1 MITIYAPEAQDF
13 STLGLGALAPYE
25 CTVEEQ
31 AGGMYELTMTHP
43 MDAEGKW
50 LNIGVGCIVR
60 APAPVRETPLVESE
74 IVGEGEATEPV
85 TVTRKIYKVQT
96 NTGANLHLRQ
106 GPSTSTAILSKYR
119 PGTEVVVL
127 SQANGWGQ
135 VIVCSSGATGY
146 MSMQYLVYV
155 RDETE
160 TIEGDAPGPERVVY
174 PVQSRMQLFRVFKV
188 ERDAAEREVRL
199 EARHI
204 FYDLL
209 GNVVKNEYAPEG
221 EAADAVVEE
230 LFERALNAHDFSVHC
245 QTARNVTGEYTRRGL
260 VECLLDPDD
269 GVLPQTGARLVR
281 DNFDVWLLPDATRE
295 TGVTIR
301 HGKNL
306 LGATLTT
313 DWDSLVTRIIPVGQ
327 DAEGKALLLEGT
339 TYMDSPHIGD
349 YPVICAQAV
358 EYDVKIGQEGVDNAA
373 QARAKLQELAE
384 ADFSDNGVDLPT
396 VGLDVDF
403 VALGETEEYRA
414 YADLEAVHLYDTVRV
429 IAKSAGIDAAVRVTG
444 YKWDAL
450 GRKYEAVT
458 LGEIADLKT
467 TVYGYELQRGSV
479 KTIKI
484 APGAVGSAQLR
495 ELAVQYAHINTAAV
509 EQLSANSITALKAYI
524 HELVA
529 GSITTDQLYADL
541 AAIALA
547 QITTANIENAN
558 IDWAQIGTLSAD
570 IATIAK
576 AHLTDADIDWAQ
588 IANLTAAVAEIAQV
602 EIGEAVIDGAQIT
615 DGTIT
620 NAKIENGAI
629 DTAKIALGAIT
640 TALIAT
646 GAVGTAQIA
655 DGSITDAKI
664 VSLNADVINA
674 GTLSVDRL
682 LLKGPDGLFVAI
694 NATDEGLT
702 SEQLSQE
709 EYQNAISGS
718 VLVARSVTADKIAA
732 KSITANEIAAG
743 AITTAELAAESVDAS
758 KIKAGSIT
766 TSHVAANFGETLD
779 ISSNKQVE
787 IIAGNVQQ
795 AQETADS
802 AQEAAE
808 QAAPYISAT
817 PPETAPEAGKL
828 WLDEGVEPSVLR
840 KWRGADVT
848 TEREY
853 TETQVGCGKNLLP
866 PQTPQTRYG
875 VTIAV
880 QADGGVHISGTCT
893 AEADSPVMFTALMG
907 VTLNGQYTFSMG
919 NAQAVGSHLQ
929 MRLLESAGVQIDG
942 TLTNIGAALA
952 NAHKSFAL
960 DNQYVYGWAIRVG
973 GGETY
978 DVTLYPQLEAG
989 STATAFE
996 AYEDVPSLALD
1007 NAQGQVQSVAVEA
1020 GCRARQA
1027 VNGQR
1032 RNLLKNTQAFTGV
1045 NGISE
1050 LTGETYNGFAVRS
1063 GSSANISSDFI
1074 EFAQWNDAVDAE
1086 LGKTYTF
1093 SFWAKGS
1100 GKLYAYFYR
1109 GSDNQPIVV
1118 TSISSQGESA
1128 ARADGQIIFTLSED
1142 WERYWVK
1149 WTISD
1154 TGEMTNPKKTV
1165 LLRLY
1170 KTDSATAS
1178 VCGAQLEEGST
1189 ATDWTPAPGDYAPIT
1204 GRESVEIAACGKNLL
1219 PPQTP
1224 QTKSGVTLTVQE
1236 DGGVHLSGTCT
1247 AAEGNPI
1254 TFSVL
1259 MGVTLNG
1266 QYTFSMGNAQAV
1278 GGHLQMRLLESEAA
1292 QVSSAATNFS
1302 ATVANATNTFEL
1314 DDQYV
1319 YGWLIRV
1326 GGGETYDVTLY
1337 PQLEA
1342 GDTATAFESYRSM
1355 DGGTVTPTEPIYG
1368 LPDAEDTVE
1377 VSVDGDVTVTRR
1389 TAVLELDGTENWY
1402 AGTAA
1407 NGKNRWELNFTFDA
1421 KLPTSAQN
1429 AANMICTHYES
1440 IPANATY
1447 SGQAGISFGT
1457 GTKYI
1462 GIFDDQFSDVAS
1474 FKSYLAA
1481 QYAAGTPVTIVYE
1494 LAAPETEALTAIS
1507 PIVPVPGQL
1516 NLATD
1521 ADALT
1526 ATIHGSGWETVNDT
1540 NDIRAALAD
1549 VDSDVAGLIAGMGLL
1564 EGTVAQLGEQMITPE
1579 GVVSIVAASDG
1590 YQALVNMANQSADGL
1605 ELVRVTVSNLNGRVE
1620 TLEEGVHVEGSNVG
1634 LYSSGSPFRMDIDH
1648 TGIGITENGQPTIT
1662 VRESRA
1668 DIPRITTQTL
1678 IMGGFA
1684 YRAGEND
1691 LYQMIV

>member
-25 CTVEEQ
+25 CVIEEQ

-50 LNIGVGCIVR
+50 LNIGVGCIVK

-174 PVQSRMQLFRVFKV
+174 PVQSRMQLFRIFKV
-188 ERDAAEREVRL
+188 ERDAAEREVRV

-221 EAADAVVEE
+221 EAAGAVVEE
-230 LFERALNAHDFSVHC
+230 LFARALNPHDFSVHC
-245 QTARNVTGEYTRRGL
+245 QTARSVTGEYTRRGL

-327 DAEGKALLLEGT
+327 DKEGKALLLEGT

-358 EYDVKIGQEGVDNAA
+358 EYDVKIGQEGIDNAA

-403 VALGETEEYRA
+403 VALGETEEYRQ

-450 GRKYEAVT
+450 GKKYESVT
-458 LGEIADLKT
+458 LGEITDLKT

-484 APGAVGSAQLR
+484 APGAVDSAQLR

-524 HELVA
+524 TEIVA
-529 GSITTDQLYADL
+529 GSVTTDELYAGI
-541 AAIALA
+541 ASIALA

-588 IANLTAAVAEIAQV
+588 IANLTAAVAEIA
-602 EIGEAVIDGAQIT
+602 E
-615 DGTIT
+615 
-620 NAKIENGAI
+620 
-629 DTAKIALGAIT
+629 AKIAGATIGS
-640 TALIAT
+640 AQIDDLEAVVAEIIHAQVAT
-646 GAVGTAQIA
+646 GEFDFAEVENFLGSVFILGQGIAGTVSIENLMVTRANMLNATVQTLILPGTDGKYYQITVGT
-655 DGSITDAKI
+655 DG
-664 VSLNADVINA
+664 
-674 GTLSVDRL
+674 
-682 LLKGPDGLFVAI
+682 
-694 NATDEGLT
+694 
-702 SEQLSQE
+702 QLSTE
-709 EYQNAISGS
+709 E
-718 VLVARSVTADKIAA
+718 VTVTD
-732 KSITANEIAAG
+732 SEIAAG
-743 AITTAELAAESVDAS
+743 ETEDGRQIVATTINAEVINGSTVTAQQAVLNTVLTQALTAGKITAGEALIASASIPTLYVTSVEALGNS
-758 KIKAGSIT
+758 MTFS
-766 TSHVAANFGETLD
+766 ANEQ
-779 ISSNKQVE
+779 IQMIV
-787 IIAGNVQQ
+787 GNVQQ

-817 PPETAPEAGKL
+817 PPEEAPEAGKL

-840 KWRGADVT
+840 KWRGADVP

-853 TETQVGCGKNLLP
+853 TYDVQGCAKNLIPRLASA
-866 PQTPQTRYG
+866 QTVDG
-875 VTIAV
+875 VTYTP
-880 QADGGVHISGTCT
+880 QADGTIIASGTCSGT
-893 AEADSPVMFTALMG
+893 RSLTLYECILPPGEYTISGSVGGIQVILAVMDAADKWLRTIVYS
-907 VTLNGQYTFSMG
+907 LNGVARTAMVDALS
-919 NAQAVGSHLQ
+919 GS
-929 MRLLESAGVQIDG
+929 
-942 TLTNIGAALA
+942 
-952 NAHKSFAL
+952 
-960 DNQYVYGWAIRVG
+960 
-973 GGETY
+973 
-978 DVTLYPQLEAG
+978 
-989 STATAFE
+989 E
-996 AYEDVPSLALD
+996 AYHRVYLQPVS
-1007 NAQGQVQSVAVEA
+1007 AVV
-1020 GCRARQA
+1020 G
-1027 VNGQR
+1027 
-1032 RNLLKNTQAFTGV
+1032 TQL
-1045 NGISE
+1045 N
-1050 LTGETYNGFAVRS
+1050 N
-1063 GSSANISSDFI
+1063 
-1074 EFAQWNDAVDAE
+1074 
-1086 LGKTYTF
+1086 
-1093 SFWAKGS
+1093 
-1100 GKLYAYFYR
+1100 
-1109 GSDNQPIVV
+1109 IVV
-1118 TSISSQGESA
+1118 S
-1128 ARADGQIIFTLSED
+1128 
-1142 WERYWVK
+1142 
-1149 WTISD
+1149 
-1154 TGEMTNPKKTV
+1154 
-1165 LLRLY
+1165 
-1170 KTDSATAS
+1170 
-1178 VCGAQLEEGST
+1178 
-1189 ATDWTPAPGDYAPIT
+1189 
-1204 GRESVEIAACGKNLL
+1204 
-1219 PPQTP
+1219 
-1224 QTKSGVTLTVQE
+1224 
-1236 DGGVHLSGTCT
+1236 
-1247 AAEGNPI
+1247 
-1254 TFSVL
+1254 
-1259 MGVTLNG
+1259 
-1266 QYTFSMGNAQAV
+1266 
-1278 GGHLQMRLLESEAA
+1278 
-1292 QVSSAATNFS
+1292 
-1302 ATVANATNTFEL
+1302 
-1314 DDQYV
+1314 
-1319 YGWLIRV
+1319 
-1326 GGGETYDVTLY
+1326 

-1342 GDTATAFESYRSM
+1342 GDTATAFEPYQDIPFLALDNAQGQIESVAVEAGCRAKQLKRRNLLQPVYITQTINGVTFTVNDDGSVTINGTATSRAQYSITRTTASRPQAFAGQTFTLFNVEGADQSFYSYAMSVEQDIRLDSSSKTFTMTQDDTLYIAIAVLAGKTVNNVTVYPQLELGSVATAYEPYKSVLPITGRESVAVEACGKNLLDFREWKNEMQNGVTITNNGDGTVTVSGSPSASSGSDHVFTYSLGDLLCPADGKTYTTNTLMRVDKRDGSKEYYGVNTSYTFSADVDSGIIYYLQKPAQDYVDGETFTPMVNLGDVMAEYEPYRSM
-1355 DGGTVTPTEPIYG
+1355 GGGTVTPTEPLYG
-1368 LPDAEDTVE
+1368 LPGAEDTVE
-1377 VSVDGDVTVTRR
+1377 VSTDGDVTVTRR
-1389 TAVLELDGTENWY
+1389 TAVLELDGTETNMSVAHSSTGY
-1402 AGTAA
+1402 DRLYITPAKPAKVVATADTLG
-1407 NGKNRWELNFTFDA
+1407 NVRC
-1421 KLPTSAQN
+1421 S
-1429 AANMICTHYES
+1429 HYETVTTGAQWS
-1440 IPANATY
+1440 KGAEGIGVETTGQIIILDAGLATLD
-1447 SGQAGISFGT
+1447 AWKT
-1457 GTKYI
+1457 
-1462 GIFDDQFSDVAS
+1462 
-1474 FKSYLAA
+1474 YLAA
-1481 QYAAGTPVTIVYE
+1481 QKTAGTPVTIVYE

-1507 PIVPVPGQL
+1507 PIAPQAGQL
-1516 NLATD
+1516 NLVTD

-1526 ATIHGSGWETVNDT
+1526 ATIRGSGWETVNDT
-1540 NDIRAALAD
+1540 NDIRAALAE
-1549 VDSDVAGLIAGMGLL
+1549 VDSDVAGLIAGMGML
-1564 EGTVAQLGEQMITPE
+1564 EGTVAQLGEQIITPE

-1620 TLEEGVHVEGSNVG
+1620 TLEEGVHIEGSNVG

-1648 TGIGITENGQPTIT
+1648 TGIGISENGQPTIT

-1678 IMGGFA
+1678 ILGGFA

>member
-1 MITIYAPEAQDF
+1 MITIYAPDAVDF
-13 STLGLGALAPYE
+13 STLGEGALAPSE
-25 CTVEEQ
+25 CVIEEQ
-31 AGGMYELTMTHP
+31 ALGQYALTMTHP
-43 MDAEGKW
+43 MDAGGKW
-50 LNIGVGCIVR
+50 RMIAPGCILK
-60 APAPVRETPLVESE
+60 APAPVRETPLAVEVDAGE
-74 IVGEGEATEPV
+74 IPSGPE
-85 TVTRKIYKVQT
+85 TVTRHIYRVQT

-106 GPSTSTAILSKYR
+106 GPSTSTEILSKYR

-127 SQANGWGQ
+127 SQASGWGQ
-135 VIVCSSGATGY
+135 VIVCSSGASGY
-146 MSMQYLVYV
+146 MSMEYLVWV

-160 TIEGDAPGPERVVY
+160 TIAGDAPSPERVVY
-174 PVQSRMQLFRVFKV
+174 PVQSRMQLFRIASV
-188 ERDAAEREVRL
+188 ERDAAAREVRVTAL
-199 EARHI
+199 HI

-209 GNVVKNEYAPEG
+209 GNIVGSEYAPEN
-221 EAADAVVEE
+221 AVASAVVTQ
-230 LFERALNAHDFSVHC
+230 LFARALNAHSFDVHC
-245 QTARNVTGEYTRRGL
+245 SAQKGVSGDYTRRGL
-260 VECLLDPDD
+260 AECLLDPDD
-269 GVLPQTGARLVR
+269 GVLPQAGARLIR
-281 DNFDVWLLPDATRE
+281 DNFDIWILPDVERE

-313 DWDSLVTRIIPVGQ
+313 DAGSLVTRIIPVGQ
-327 DAEGKALLLEGT
+327 DAEGKPLLLTGT
-339 TYMDSPHIGD
+339 VYVDSPRMED
-349 YPVICAQAV
+349 YPLIYARAID
-358 EYDVKIGQEGVDNAA
+358 YDVRVGQEGIANAA
-373 QARAKLQELAE
+373 QARAKLTELAE
-384 ADFSDNGVDLPT
+384 AEFADNGADLPT
-396 VGLDVDF
+396 VSLDVDF
-403 VALGETEEYRA
+403 TVLGETEEYRR
-414 YADLEAVHLYDTVRV
+414 YADLQAVHLYDTVRV
-429 IAKSAGIDAAVRVTG
+429 VAKEAGIDAAVRVTG

-450 GRKYEAVT
+450 GRRYARVT
-458 LGEIADLKT
+458 LGELTEIKT
-467 TVYGYELQRGSV
+467 SVYGYQLADKSVGTVKLQ
-479 KTIKI
+479 
-484 APGAVGSAQLR
+484 PGAVGSAQLR

-524 HELVA
+524 AEIVA
-529 GSITTDQLYADL
+529 GSVTTDELYAGI
-541 AAIALA
+541 ASIALA
-547 QITTANIENAN
+547 QITTANIEKAN

-570 IATIAK
+570 IAAIAK

-588 IANLTAAVAEIAQV
+588 IANLTATVAEIAKV

-620 NAKIENGAI
+620 NAKIENAAI

-709 EYQNAISGS
+709 EYQSAISGS

-743 AITTAELAAESVDAS
+743 TITTAELAAESVDAS

-817 PPETAPEAGKL
+817 PPEAAPEAGKL

-853 TETQVGCGKNLLP
+853 TETHVGCGKNLLP

-893 AEADSPVMFTALMG
+893 AASGSVTFEYPVNMTLDGEFTL
-907 VTLNGQYTFSMG
+907 SMG
-919 NAQAVGSHLQ
+919 NSQAVADHLQ
-929 MRLLESAGVQIDG
+929 MRLTDGPGATLYDANGTSSNITAQNANSAVTLELI
-942 TLTNIGAALA
+942 
-952 NAHKSFAL
+952 H
-960 DNQYVYGWAIRVG
+960 QYVDGWIIRVG

-978 DVTLYPQLEAG
+978 DVTLYPRLERG
-989 STATAFE
+989 NTATAFE
-996 AYEDVPSLALD
+996 PYEDVPFISID

-1027 VNGQR
+1027 G
-1032 RNLLKNTQAFTGV
+1032 TGDP
-1045 NGISE
+1045 SPE
-1050 LTGETYNGFAVRS
+1050 
-1063 GSSANISSDFI
+1063 NI
-1074 EFAQWNDAVDAE
+1074 
-1086 LGKTYTF
+1086 
-1093 SFWAKGS
+1093 
-1100 GKLYAYFYR
+1100 
-1109 GSDNQPIVV
+1109 
-1118 TSISSQGESA
+1118 
-1128 ARADGQIIFTLSED
+1128 RA
-1142 WERYWVK
+1142 
-1149 WTISD
+1149 
-1154 TGEMTNPKKTV
+1154 
-1165 LLRLY
+1165 
-1170 KTDSATAS
+1170 
-1178 VCGAQLEEGST
+1178 
-1189 ATDWTPAPGDYAPIT
+1189 IT

-1219 PPQTP
+1219 PRQTP
-1224 QTKSGVTLTVQE
+1224 QTKSGVTLTVQD

-1247 AAEGNPI
+1247 AASGPV
-1254 TFSVL
+1254 TFEYPVN
-1259 MGVTLNG
+1259 MTLDG
-1266 QYTFSMGNAQAV
+1266 EFTLSMGNSQAV
-1278 GGHLQMRLLESEAA
+1278 ADHLQMRLTDGPGNTLYDANGTSSNIGAQNANSAVTLE
-1292 QVSSAATNFS
+1292 
-1302 ATVANATNTFEL
+1302 L
-1314 DDQYV
+1314 GDQYV

-1337 PQLEA
+1337 PRLER
-1342 GDTATAFESYRSM
+1342 GDTATAFEPYRSM
-1355 DGGTVTPTEPIYG
+1355 GGGTVTPTEPLWG
-1368 LPDAEDTVE
+1368 LPGAEDTVE
-1377 VSVDGDVTVTRR
+1377 ASVDGDVTVTRR
-1389 TAVLELDGTENWY
+1389 TAVLELDGTEDWVGY
-1402 AGTAA
+1402 VVA
-1407 NGKNRWELNFTFDA
+1407 NGYIMHVSVPAIKQISSTY
-1421 KLPTSAQN
+1421 TI
-1429 AANMICTHYES
+1429 ANMVCSHYPTIAFYKLYTGS
-1440 IPANATY
+1440 FNAI
-1447 SGQAGISFGT
+1447 GQSSNSVNVSCVDSRFQSVSAW
-1457 GTKYI
+1457 
-1462 GIFDDQFSDVAS
+1462 
-1474 FKSYLAA
+1474 KSYLAA
-1481 QYAAGTPVTIVYE
+1481 QAAAGTPVTIVYE

-1507 PIVPVPGQL
+1507 PIAPQAGQL

-1540 NDIRAALAD
+1540 NDIRAALAE
-1549 VDSDVAGLIAGMGLL
+1549 VDSDVAGLIAGMGML
-1564 EGTVAQLGEQMITPE
+1564 EGTVAQLGEQIITPE

-1620 TLEEGVHVEGSNVG
+1620 TLEEGVHIEGSNVG

-1648 TGIGITENGQPTIT
+1648 TGIGISENGQPTIT

-1678 IMGGFA
+1678 ILGGFA

>member
-1 MITIYAPEAQDF
+1 MITIYAPDAVDF

-43 MDAEGKW
+43 MDEAGKW
-50 LNIGVGCIVR
+50 LNIGVGCIVK
-60 APAPVRETPLVESE
+60 APAPVRETPLADEDADGE
-74 IVGEGEATEPV
+74 IPEEPV

-106 GPSTSTAILSKYR
+106 GPSTSTRILSKYR

-127 SQANGWGQ
+127 SQASGWGQ
-135 VIVCSSGATGY
+135 VIVRASGAAGY
-146 MSMQYLVYV
+146 MSMEYLVWV

-160 TIEGDAPGPERVVY
+160 TIAGDAPSPERVVY
-174 PVQSRMQLFRVFKV
+174 PVQSRMQLFRIYKV
-188 ERDAAEREVRL
+188 ERDAAEREVRV

-209 GNVVKNEYAPEG
+209 GDPTKNEYAPEG
-221 EAADAVVEE
+221 AAANTVVEE
-230 LFERALNAHDFSVHC
+230 LFARALNPHGFAVHS
-245 QTARNVTGEYTRRGL
+245 QLGGTVTGEYTRRGL

-269 GVLPQTGARLVR
+269 GVVPQAGARLIR
-281 DNFDVWLLPDATRE
+281 DNFDVWLLPDMERE

-327 DAEGKALLLEGT
+327 DKEGKALLLEGT
-339 TYMDSPHIGD
+339 TYIDSPRIGD
-349 YPVICAQAV
+349 YPVIRAQAV
-358 EYDVKIGQEGVDNAA
+358 EYDVKIGQEGINNAA
-373 QARAKLQELAE
+373 QARAKLTELAE

-403 VALGETEEYRA
+403 VALGETEEYKK

-450 GRKYEAVT
+450 GRKYESVT
-458 LGEIADLKT
+458 LGEITDLKT

-529 GSITTDQLYADL
+529 ESITTDQLYADL
-541 AAIALA
+541 ATIALA

-558 IDWAQIGTLSAD
+558 IDWAQIGTLVAD
-570 IATIAK
+570 VAEIAK
-576 AHLTDADIDWAQ
+576 AHLGDADIDWAQ
-588 IANLTAAVAEIAQV
+588 IDNLTAAVAEIAKV

-620 NAKIENGAI
+620 NAKIENAAI

-655 DGSITDAKI
+655 DGSITSAKI
-664 VSLNADVINA
+664 VSLDADVINA

-709 EYQNAISGS
+709 EYQNAISGT

-853 TETQVGCGKNLLP
+853 TETRVGCGKNLYDVNDRE
-866 PQTPQTRYG
+866 TFSDG
-875 VTIAV
+875 VTV
-880 QADGGVHISGTCT
+880 DADGWITVTADNSAGSGNIFKNCFTYPSLAIRPSTQYTVICEIAQINVTGQLTFSIVDLYNDPQALSQFAQAFSLTVNENTQTGTRIQVLTSRADLSGSGSMLRTYVAFTPGASGTIKFRLSVLEDTSIT
-893 AEADSPVMFTALMG
+893 AE
-907 VTLNGQYTFSMG
+907 TF
-919 NAQAVGSHLQ
+919 
-929 MRLLESAGVQIDG
+929 E
-942 TLTNIGAALA
+942 
-952 NAHKSFAL
+952 
-960 DNQYVYGWAIRVG
+960 Y
-973 GGETY
+973 E
-978 DVTLYPQLEAG
+978 P
-989 STATAFE
+989 
-996 AYEDVPSLALD
+996 YEDIPSLALD
-1007 NAQGQVQSVAVEA
+1007 NAQGQIESMAVEA
-1020 GCRARQA
+1020 GCRAKQA
-1027 VNGQR
+1027 G
-1032 RNLLKNTQAFTGV
+1032 
-1045 NGISE
+1045 
-1050 LTGETYNGFAVRS
+1050 TGEPS
-1063 GSSANISSDFI
+1063 PENI
-1074 EFAQWNDAVDAE
+1074 
-1086 LGKTYTF
+1086 
-1093 SFWAKGS
+1093 
-1100 GKLYAYFYR
+1100 
-1109 GSDNQPIVV
+1109 
-1118 TSISSQGESA
+1118 
-1128 ARADGQIIFTLSED
+1128 RA
-1142 WERYWVK
+1142 
-1149 WTISD
+1149 
-1154 TGEMTNPKKTV
+1154 
-1165 LLRLY
+1165 
-1170 KTDSATAS
+1170 
-1178 VCGAQLEEGST
+1178 
-1189 ATDWTPAPGDYAPIT
+1189 IT
-1204 GRESVEIAACGKNLL
+1204 GRESVEIAVCGKNLYDVNDRK
-1219 PPQTP
+1219 TF
-1224 QTKSGVTLTVQE
+1224 SDGVTVDADGWITVTADNSAGSGTIFKNCYTYPSLALRPSTQYAVVCEIAQINVTGQLTFSIVDLYNDPQALSQFAQAFSLTVNESTQTGTRIQILTSRA
-1236 DGGVHLSGTCT
+1236 DLSGSGSMLRTYVAFT
-1247 AAEGNPI
+1247 PGASGTI
-1254 TFSVL
+1254 KFRLSVL
-1259 MGVTLNG
+1259 EDTSITAE
-1266 QYTFSMGNAQAV
+1266 TFV
-1278 GGHLQMRLLESEAA
+1278 HE
-1292 QVSSAATNFS
+1292 
-1302 ATVANATNTFEL
+1302 
-1314 DDQYV
+1314 
-1319 YGWLIRV
+1319 
-1326 GGGETYDVTLY
+1326 
-1337 PQLEA
+1337 P
-1342 GDTATAFESYRSM
+1342 YRSM
-1355 DGGTVTPTEPIYG
+1355 GGGTATPTEPLYG
-1368 LPDAEDTVE
+1368 LPGAEDTVE
-1377 VSVDGDVTVTRR
+1377 VSTDGDVTVTRR
-1389 TAVLELDGTENWY
+1389 TGVKILTGTENWSTMSEWNPGSIVVSDILPDCKPVNDTSEVTTARCSHFPAY
-1402 AGTAA
+1402 TANSVVHEISGDGFAIQYGTSLYI
-1407 NGKNRWELNFTFDA
+1407 R
-1421 KLPTSAQN
+1421 
-1429 AANMICTHYES
+1429 I
-1440 IPANATY
+1440 
-1447 SGQAGISFGT
+1447 SGCET
-1457 GTKYI
+1457 V
-1462 GIFDDQFSDVAS
+1462 DDCKA
-1474 FKSYLAA
+1474 YLAA

-1494 LAAPETEALTAIS
+1494 LAASETEALTAIS
-1507 PIVPVPGQL
+1507 PIAPQPGQL

-1540 NDIRAALAD
+1540 SSIQDALANLD
-1549 VDSDVAGLIAGMGLL
+1549 GDLASLINEVGLL
-1564 EGTVAQLGEQMITPE
+1564 NGEVGSIAQQIISPDGIKN
-1579 GVVSIVAASDG
+1579 IVFESSE
-1590 YQALVNMANQSADGL
+1590 YQAMVNTVEVNAN
-1605 ELVRVTVSNLNGRVE
+1605 ELSVTQATVTDINGRVE
-1620 TLEEGVHVEGSNVG
+1620 TIEGTVRISGSNIDIGRSDSNVQLHLDNTG
-1634 LYSSGSPFRMDIDH
+1634 WSISEGGQETIYARQNRVVAPRFQTTSLIFGALAFNSSGGHFRLMKY
-1648 TGIGITENGQPTIT
+1648 
-1662 VRESRA
+1662 
-1668 DIPRITTQTL
+1668 
-1678 IMGGFA
+1678 GG
-1684 YRAGEND
+1684 
-1691 LYQMIV
+1691 

>member
-1 MITIYAPEAQDF
+1 MITIYAPNAQDF

-50 LNIGVGCIVR
+50 LNIGVGCIVK

-174 PVQSRMQLFRVFKV
+174 PVQSRMQLFRIFKV
-188 ERDAAEREVRL
+188 ERDAAEREVRA

-245 QTARNVTGEYTRRGL
+245 QTARSVTGEYTRRGL

-358 EYDVKIGQEGVDNAA
+358 EYDVKIGQEGIDNAA
-373 QARAKLQELAE
+373 QARAKLQELAA
-384 ADFSDNGVDLPT
+384 ADFADNGVDLPT

-458 LGEIADLKT
+458 LGEIADLKM

-524 HELVA
+524 AEIVA
-529 GSITTDQLYADL
+529 GSVTTDELYAGI
-541 AAIALA
+541 ASIALA

-576 AHLTDADIDWAQ
+576 AHLTDADIDWAN

-640 TALIAT
+640 TALIVT

-743 AITTAELAAESVDAS
+743 VITTAELAAESVDAS

-840 KWRGADVT
+840 SWRGADVT

-853 TETQVGCGKNLLP
+853 TEM
-866 PQTPQTRYG
+866 
-875 VTIAV
+875 A
-880 QADGGVHISGTCT
+880 S
-893 AEADSPVMFTALMG
+893 
-907 VTLNGQYTFSMG
+907 
-919 NAQAVGSHLQ
+919 
-929 MRLLESAGVQIDG
+929 
-942 TLTNIGAALA
+942 GAALLT
-952 NAHKSFAL
+952 L
-960 DNQYVYGWAIRVG
+960 DNG
-973 GGETY
+973 
-978 DVTLYPQLEAG
+978 AG
-989 STATAFE
+989 
-996 AYEDVPSLALD
+996 
-1007 NAQGQVQSVAVEA
+1007 QIKSVAVEA
-1020 GCRARQA
+1020 GCRAKQA
-1027 VNGQR
+1027 G
-1032 RNLLKNTQAFTGV
+1032 
-1045 NGISE
+1045 
-1050 LTGETYNGFAVRS
+1050 TGEPS
-1063 GSSANISSDFI
+1063 PENI
-1074 EFAQWNDAVDAE
+1074 
-1086 LGKTYTF
+1086 
-1093 SFWAKGS
+1093 
-1100 GKLYAYFYR
+1100 
-1109 GSDNQPIVV
+1109 
-1118 TSISSQGESA
+1118 
-1128 ARADGQIIFTLSED
+1128 RA
-1142 WERYWVK
+1142 
-1149 WTISD
+1149 
-1154 TGEMTNPKKTV
+1154 
-1165 LLRLY
+1165 
-1170 KTDSATAS
+1170 
-1178 VCGAQLEEGST
+1178 
-1189 ATDWTPAPGDYAPIT
+1189 IT
-1204 GRESVEIAACGKNLL
+1204 GRESVDVRACGKNLL
-1219 PPQTP
+1219 TNTNQGTVGWTYGNGNNAEYTVSAESM
-1224 QTKSGVTLTVQE
+1224 QGVRGMKFTLNEAATGWSVLYYGAENSGSEMQLDALKPGTQYTVSFDAYSTVSNPIGSVAIRNPNGAGLITNVASISTLPINTWTHVTATLTTVEALTDVSQQALYISAS
-1236 DGGVHLSGTCT
+1236 LSPFTISICNLQLE
-1247 AAEGNPI
+1247 EG
-1254 TFSVL
+1254 
-1259 MGVTLNG
+1259 
-1266 QYTFSMGNAQAV
+1266 
-1278 GGHLQMRLLESEAA
+1278 
-1292 QVSSAATNFS
+1292 SAATDW
-1302 ATVANATNTFEL
+1302 TEHGPT
-1314 DDQYV
+1314 
-1319 YGWLIRV
+1319 G
-1326 GGGETYDVTLY
+1326 
-1337 PQLEA
+1337 
-1342 GDTATAFESYRSM
+1342 
-1355 DGGTVTPTEPIYG
+1355 GGTVTPTEPLYG
-1368 LPDAEDTVE
+1368 LSGAEDTVD
-1377 VSVDGDVTVTRR
+1377 VSVDGDVLVTRR
-1389 TAVLELDGTENWY
+1389 TGVLELDGTENWY
-1402 AGTAA
+1402 MESTTGTNVRFRLGNITPAPKGAA
-1407 NGKNRWELNFTFDA
+1407 SGV
-1421 KLPTSAQN
+1421 
-1429 AANMICTHYES
+1429 AAIASCTHYSVVSADFAWLGNNGLS
-1440 IPANATY
+1440 ISSSN
-1447 SGQAGISFGT
+1447 
-1457 GTKYI
+1457 YI
-1462 GIFDDQFSDVAS
+1462 AIVDSAITSAAD

-1507 PIVPVPGQL
+1507 PIVPQPGQL
-1516 NLATD
+1516 NLLTD

-1564 EGTVAQLGEQMITPE
+1564 EGTVAQLGEQIITPE

-1684 YRAGEND
+1684 YRAVEND

>member
-1 MITIYAPEAQDF
+1 MITIYSPNETDF

-50 LNIGVGCIVR
+50 LNIGVGCIVK
-60 APAPVRETPLVESE
+60 APAPVRETPLAVEDD
-74 IVGEGEATEPV
+74 EGVIPTEPE
-85 TVTRKIYKVQT
+85 TVTRRIYRVQT

-106 GPSTSTAILSKYR
+106 GPSTSTRILSKYR

-127 SQANGWGQ
+127 SQSGGWGQ
-135 VIVCSSGATGY
+135 VIVRSSGASGY

-155 RDETE
+155 RDEVE
-160 TIEGDAPGPERVVY
+160 TIEGDAPSPQRVVY
-174 PVQSRMQLFRVFKV
+174 PVQSRMQLFRIFKV
-188 ERDAAEREVRL
+188 ERDAAEREVRV

-209 GNVVKNEYAPEG
+209 GDPTDSEYAPEG
-221 EAADAVVEE
+221 VAAGTVVGE
-230 LFERALNAHDFSVHC
+230 LFDRALDPHGFDVHC
-245 QTARNVTGEYTRRGL
+245 QLTGSVTGDYTRRGL

-269 GVLPQTGARLVR
+269 GVVPQTGGRLIR
-281 DNFDVWLLPDATRE
+281 DNFDIWLLPDMERE

-313 DWDSLVTRIIPVGQ
+313 DWEDLTTRIIPVGQ
-327 DAEGKALLLEGT
+327 NSDGKPLLLAGT
-339 TYMDSPHIGD
+339 IYVDSPRIDD
-349 YPVICAQAV
+349 YPVIRAQAV
-358 EYDVKIGQEGVDNAA
+358 EYDVKVGQDGVNNAA
-373 QARAKLQELAE
+373 QARAKLTELAE
-384 ADFSDNGVDLPT
+384 ADFADNGVDLPT

-403 VALGETEEYRA
+403 VALGETEEYKK

-429 IAKSAGIDAAVRVTG
+429 IAKEAGIDAAVRVTG
-444 YKWDAL
+444 YKWDAI
-450 GRKYEAVT
+450 GRRYESVT
-458 LGEIADLKT
+458 LGEIADLKP
-467 TVYGYELQRGSV
+467 TVYGYELPRGSI

-484 APGAVGSAQLR
+484 ANGAVGSAQLR
-495 ELAVQYAHINTAAV
+495 DLAVQYAHINTAAV

-529 GSITTDQLYADL
+529 ESITTDQLYADL
-541 AAIALA
+541 ATIALA

-558 IDWAQIGTLSAD
+558 IDWAQIGTLVAD
-570 IATIAK
+570 VAEIAK
-576 AHLTDADIDWAQ
+576 AHLGDADIDWAQ
-588 IANLTAAVAEIAQV
+588 IGNLTATVAEIAQV

-779 ISSNKQVE
+779 ISSNEQVQ

-817 PPETAPEAGKL
+817 PPEEAPEAGKL

-840 KWRGADVT
+840 SWRGADVP

-853 TETQVGCGKNLLP
+853 TEM
-866 PQTPQTRYG
+866 
-875 VTIAV
+875 A
-880 QADGGVHISGTCT
+880 S
-893 AEADSPVMFTALMG
+893 
-907 VTLNGQYTFSMG
+907 
-919 NAQAVGSHLQ
+919 
-929 MRLLESAGVQIDG
+929 
-942 TLTNIGAALA
+942 GAALLT
-952 NAHKSFAL
+952 L
-960 DNQYVYGWAIRVG
+960 DNG
-973 GGETY
+973 
-978 DVTLYPQLEAG
+978 AG
-989 STATAFE
+989 QIE
-996 AYEDVPSLALD
+996 
-1007 NAQGQVQSVAVEA
+1007 SVAVEA

-1027 VNGQR
+1027 G
-1032 RNLLKNTQAFTGV
+1032 TGDP
-1045 NGISE
+1045 SPE
-1050 LTGETYNGFAVRS
+1050 
-1063 GSSANISSDFI
+1063 NI
-1074 EFAQWNDAVDAE
+1074 
-1086 LGKTYTF
+1086 
-1093 SFWAKGS
+1093 
-1100 GKLYAYFYR
+1100 
-1109 GSDNQPIVV
+1109 
-1118 TSISSQGESA
+1118 
-1128 ARADGQIIFTLSED
+1128 RA
-1142 WERYWVK
+1142 
-1149 WTISD
+1149 
-1154 TGEMTNPKKTV
+1154 
-1165 LLRLY
+1165 
-1170 KTDSATAS
+1170 
-1178 VCGAQLEEGST
+1178 
-1189 ATDWTPAPGDYAPIT
+1189 IT
-1204 GRESVEIAACGKNLL
+1204 GRESVEIAACGKNLFDINDRKGS
-1219 PPQTP
+1219 QGSASVEWDENGWITISANN
-1224 QTKSGVTLTVQE
+1224 TNGASTIY
-1236 DGGVHLSGTCT
+1236 
-1247 AAEGNPI
+1247 GNYF
-1254 TFSVL
+1254 T
-1259 MGVTLNG
+1259 
-1266 QYTFSMGNAQAV
+1266 
-1278 GGHLQMRLLESEAA
+1278 E
-1292 QVSSAATNFS
+1292 VSSALRPNTNYIIAYELVQADISGDVGLAVISNNPGSLSQFTQDWS
-1302 ATVANATNTFEL
+1302 MIIDSSRMGTHLALRTTTYDFANAVFMLRTFVYFYPGSSGTVKFRL
-1314 DDQYV
+1314 SVLQYDPSMTAETSV
-1319 YGWLIRV
+1319 Y
-1326 GGGETYDVTLY
+1326 E
-1337 PQLEA
+1337 P
-1342 GDTATAFESYRSM
+1342 YRSM
-1355 DGGTVTPTEPIYG
+1355 GGGTIAPTEPLYG
-1368 LPDAEDTVE
+1368 LPGAEDTVE
-1377 VSVDGDVTVTRR
+1377 VSTDGDVTVTRR
-1389 TAVLELDGTENWY
+1389 TAVKVLDGTEDWGRSLNGNGVFSFSIIFPDILENPDRTTLSALLCSHYKNVLVDEQWM
-1402 AGTAA
+1402 ATTACIAQDFKTA
-1407 NGKNRWELNFTFDA
+1407 NSRTIYIYDPDYDGATIDA
-1421 KLPTSAQN
+1421 WKA
-1429 AANMICTHYES
+1429 
-1440 IPANATY
+1440 
-1447 SGQAGISFGT
+1447 
-1457 GTKYI
+1457 
-1462 GIFDDQFSDVAS
+1462 
-1474 FKSYLAA
+1474 YLAA
-1481 QYAAGTPVTIVYE
+1481 QASAGTPVTIVYE
-1494 LAAPETEALTAIS
+1494 LAALEMEALTAIS
-1507 PIVPVPGQL
+1507 PIVPQAGQL
-1516 NLATD
+1516 NLFTD

-1540 NDIRAALAD
+1540 NDIRVALAD
-1549 VDSDVAGLIAGMGLL
+1549 VDSDVAGLIASMGLL
-1564 EGTVAQLGEQMITPE
+1564 EGTVAQIGEQIITPE

-1590 YQALVNMANQSADGL
+1590 YQALVNMASQSADGL
-1605 ELVRVTVSNLNGRVE
+1605 KLVQTTVSNLNGRVE

-1678 IMGGFA
+1678 ILGGFA

>member
-50 LNIGVGCIVR
+50 LNIGVGCIVK

-127 SQANGWGQ
+127 NQANGWGQ

-174 PVQSRMQLFRVFKV
+174 PVQSRMQLFRIFKV
-188 ERDAAEREVRL
+188 ERDAAEREVRV

-209 GNVVKNEYAPEG
+209 GNVVKNEYAPES

-230 LFERALNAHDFSVHC
+230 LFARALNPHDFSVHC
-245 QTARNVTGEYTRRGL
+245 QTARSVTGEYTRRGL

-281 DNFDVWLLPDATRE
+281 DNFDVWILPDATRE

-327 DAEGKALLLEGT
+327 DKEGKALLLEGT

-358 EYDVKIGQEGVDNAA
+358 EYDVKIGQEGIDNAA

-524 HELVA
+524 AEIVA
-529 GSITTDQLYADL
+529 GSVTTDELYAGI
-541 AAIALA
+541 ASIALA
-547 QITTANIENAN
+547 QITTANIEKAN

-570 IATIAK
+570 IAAIAK

-588 IANLTAAVAEIAQV
+588 IANLTAAVAEIAEV

-664 VSLNADVINA
+664 VSLNADVIKA

-709 EYQNAISGS
+709 EYQSAISGS

-817 PPETAPEAGKL
+817 PPEEAPEAGKL

-840 KWRGADVT
+840 KWRGADVS

-853 TETQVGCGKNLLP
+853 TYDVQGCAKNLIP
-866 PQTPQTRYG
+866 PPASAQTVDG
-875 VTIAV
+875 VTYTPR
-880 QADGGVHISGTCT
+880 ADGTIIASGTCSGT
-893 AEADSPVMFTALMG
+893 RSLTLYEGILPPGEYTISGSVGGIQVILAVMDAADKWLRTIVYS
-907 VTLNGQYTFSMG
+907 LNGVARTAMVDALSGSEAYHRVYLQPVS
-919 NAQAVGSHLQ
+919 AV
-929 MRLLESAGVQIDG
+929 VG
-942 TLTNIGAALA
+942 TQLNNIVV
-952 NAHKSFAL
+952 S
-960 DNQYVYGWAIRVG
+960 
-973 GGETY
+973 
-978 DVTLYPQLEAG
+978 PQLEAG
-989 STATAFE
+989 DTATAFE
-996 AYEDVPSLALD
+996 PYQDIPFLALG
-1007 NAQGQVQSVAVEA
+1007 NAQGQIESVAVEA
-1020 GCRARQA
+1020 GCRAKQLK
-1027 VNGQR
+1027 R
-1032 RNLLKNTQAFTGV
+1032 RNLLQPVYITQTINGVTFTANDDGSVTINGTATARAQYSITRTTASRPQVFAGQTFTLFNVEGADQSFYSYAMSVEQDIRLDSSSKTFTMTQDDTLYIAIVVLAGKTV
-1045 NGISE
+1045 NNVTVYPQ
-1050 LTGETYNGFAVRS
+1050 L
-1063 GSSANISSDFI
+1063 
-1074 EFAQWNDAVDAE
+1074 E
-1086 LGKTYTF
+1086 LG
-1093 SFWAKGS
+1093 S
-1100 GKLYAYFYR
+1100 
-1109 GSDNQPIVV
+1109 V
-1118 TSISSQGESA
+1118 
-1128 ARADGQIIFTLSED
+1128 
-1142 WERYWVK
+1142 
-1149 WTISD
+1149 
-1154 TGEMTNPKKTV
+1154 
-1165 LLRLY
+1165 
-1170 KTDSATAS
+1170 ATAYEPYKS
-1178 VCGAQLEEGST
+1178 VL
-1189 ATDWTPAPGDYAPIT
+1189 PIT

-1219 PPQTP
+1219 PMNTWSN
-1224 QTKSGVTLTVQE
+1224 TSSGITTTSNK
-1236 DGGVHLSGTCT
+1236 DGTYTISGTAT
-1247 AAEGNPI
+1247 GVNAYDIDNH
-1254 TFSVL
+1254 FS
-1259 MGVTLNG
+1259 
-1266 QYTFSMGNAQAV
+1266 Y
-1278 GGHLQMRLLESEAA
+1278 
-1292 QVSSAATNFS
+1292 
-1302 ATVANATNTFEL
+1302 
-1314 DDQYV
+1314 
-1319 YGWLIRV
+1319 LIP
-1326 GGGETYDVTLY
+1326 GETYTLSGGKNGVKLLLSINNADGFVRNHASSSNGNAATFVAEDLADGEYNRIVVQCDPGTTVDNVTIY

-1342 GDTATAFESYRSM
+1342 GDTATAFEPYRSM
-1355 DGGTVTPTEPIYG
+1355 GGGTVTPTEPLYG
-1368 LPDAEDTVE
+1368 LPGAEDTVE
-1377 VSVDGDVTVTRR
+1377 VSTDGDVTVTRR
-1389 TAVLELDGTENWY
+1389 TGYIASYNGESLPGRWTSSHDVY
-1402 AGTAA
+1402 AEGAT
-1407 NGKNRWELNFTFDA
+1407 
-1421 KLPTSAQN
+1421 PTTGAQ
-1429 AANMICTHYES
+1429 
-1440 IPANATY
+1440 
-1447 SGQAGISFGT
+1447 
-1457 GTKYI
+1457 
-1462 GIFDDQFSDVAS
+1462 V
-1474 FKSYLAA
+1474 
-1481 QYAAGTPVTIVYE
+1481 VYE

-1507 PIVPVPGQL
+1507 PIAPENGQL
-1516 NLATD
+1516 NLFTD

-1526 ATIHGSGWETVNDT
+1526 ATIRGSGWETVNDT
-1540 NDIRAALAD
+1540 SSIQDALANLD
-1549 VDSDVAGLIAGMGLL
+1549 GDLASLINEVGLL
-1564 EGTVAQLGEQMITPE
+1564 NGEVGSIAQQIISPDGIKN
-1579 GVVSIVAASDG
+1579 IVFESSE
-1590 YQALVNMANQSADGL
+1590 YQAMANTVEQNAN
-1605 ELVRVTVSNLNGRVE
+1605 ELSVTQTTITDINGRVE
-1620 TLEEGVHVEGSNVG
+1620 TIEGTVRISGSNIDIGRSNSNVQLHLDNEG
-1634 LYSSGSPFRMDIDH
+1634 WSISEGGQETIYARQNRVVAPRFQTTSLIFGALAFNSSGGHFRLMKY
-1648 TGIGITENGQPTIT
+1648 
-1662 VRESRA
+1662 
-1668 DIPRITTQTL
+1668 
-1678 IMGGFA
+1678 GG
-1684 YRAGEND
+1684 
-1691 LYQMIV
+1691 

>member
-25 CTVEEQ
+25 CIVEEQ

-50 LNIGVGCIVR
+50 LNIGVGCIVK

-74 IVGEGEATEPV
+74 IVGDGEATEPV

-188 ERDAAEREVRL
+188 ERDAAEREVRV

-230 LFERALNAHDFSVHC
+230 LFARALNAHDFSVHC
-245 QTARNVTGEYTRRGL
+245 QTARSVTGEYTRRGL

-403 VALGETEEYRA
+403 VALGETEEYRQ

-495 ELAVQYAHINTAAV
+495 DLAVQYAHINTAAV

-524 HELVA
+524 AEIVA
-529 GSITTDQLYADL
+529 GSVTTDELYAGI
-541 AAIALA
+541 ASIALA

-570 IATIAK
+570 IAAIAK
-576 AHLTDADIDWAQ
+576 AHLVDADIDWAN

-702 SEQLSQE
+702 AEQLSQE
-709 EYQNAISGS
+709 EYQSAISGS

-732 KSITANEIAAG
+732 KSITSNEIAAG

-779 ISSNKQVE
+779 ISSNEQVE

-853 TETQVGCGKNLLP
+853 TQTRVGCGKNL
-866 PQTPQTRYG
+866 
-875 VTIAV
+875 
-880 QADGGVHISGTCT
+880 CN
-893 AEADSPVMFTALMG
+893 SPV
-907 VTLNGQYTFSMG
+907 V
-919 NAQAVGSHLQ
+919 H
-929 MRLLESAGVQIDG
+929 G
-942 TLTNIGAALA
+942 T
-952 NAHKSFAL
+952 
-960 DNQYVYGWAIRVG
+960 
-973 GGETY
+973 
-978 DVTLYPQLEAG
+978 
-989 STATAFE
+989 
-996 AYEDVPSLALD
+996 
-1007 NAQGQVQSVAVEA
+1007 
-1020 GCRARQA
+1020 
-1027 VNGQR
+1027 
-1032 RNLLKNTQAFTGV
+1032 
-1045 NGISE
+1045 
-1050 LTGETYNGFAVRS
+1050 RS
-1063 GSSANISSDFI
+1063 
-1074 EFAQWNDAVDAE
+1074 
-1086 LGKTYTF
+1086 
-1093 SFWAKGS
+1093 
-1100 GKLYAYFYR
+1100 
-1109 GSDNQPIVV
+1109 
-1118 TSISSQGESA
+1118 
-1128 ARADGQIIFTLSED
+1128 
-1142 WERYWVK
+1142 
-1149 WTISD
+1149 
-1154 TGEMTNPKKTV
+1154 
-1165 LLRLY
+1165 
-1170 KTDSATAS
+1170 
-1178 VCGAQLEEGST
+1178 
-1189 ATDWTPAPGDYAPIT
+1189 
-1204 GRESVEIAACGKNLL
+1204 
-1219 PPQTP
+1219 
-1224 QTKSGVTLTVQE
+1224 
-1236 DGGVHLSGTCT
+1236 
-1247 AAEGNPI
+1247 
-1254 TFSVL
+1254 
-1259 MGVTLNG
+1259 
-1266 QYTFSMGNAQAV
+1266 
-1278 GGHLQMRLLESEAA
+1278 
-1292 QVSSAATNFS
+1292 
-1302 ATVANATNTFEL
+1302 
-1314 DDQYV
+1314 
-1319 YGWLIRV
+1319 
-1326 GGGETYDVTLY
+1326 
-1337 PQLEA
+1337 
-1342 GDTATAFESYRSM
+1342 
-1355 DGGTVTPTEPIYG
+1355 
-1368 LPDAEDTVE
+1368 
-1377 VSVDGDVTVTRR
+1377 
-1389 TAVLELDGTENWY
+1389 
-1402 AGTAA
+1402 
-1407 NGKNRWELNFTFDA
+1407 
-1421 KLPTSAQN
+1421 
-1429 AANMICTHYES
+1429 
-1440 IPANATY
+1440 
-1447 SGQAGISFGT
+1447 
-1457 GTKYI
+1457 
-1462 GIFDDQFSDVAS
+1462 
-1474 FKSYLAA
+1474 
-1481 QYAAGTPVTIVYE
+1481 
-1494 LAAPETEALTAIS
+1494 
-1507 PIVPVPGQL
+1507 
-1516 NLATD
+1516 
-1521 ADALT
+1521 
-1526 ATIHGSGWETVNDT
+1526 
-1540 NDIRAALAD
+1540 
-1549 VDSDVAGLIAGMGLL
+1549 
-1564 EGTVAQLGEQMITPE
+1564 
-1579 GVVSIVAASDG
+1579 ASDG
-1590 YQALVNMANQSADGL
+1590 MFYSHAGASTNRTSSRWRNLYAIMERRRLQSCASGDVLVL
-1605 ELVRVTVSNLNGRVE
+1605 
-1620 TLEEGVHVEGSNVG
+1620 
-1634 LYSSGSPFRMDIDH
+1634 
-1648 TGIGITENGQPTIT
+1648 
-1662 VRESRA
+1662 
-1668 DIPRITTQTL
+1668 
-1678 IMGGFA
+1678 
-1684 YRAGEND
+1684 
-1691 LYQMIV
+1691 

>member
-1 MITIYAPEAQDF
+1 MITIYEPEAQDF

-25 CTVEEQ
+25 CVIEEQ

-50 LNIGVGCIVR
+50 LNIGVGCIVK

-127 SQANGWGQ
+127 SQASGWGQ

-174 PVQSRMQLFRVFKV
+174 PVQSRMQLFRIYKV
-188 ERDAAEREVRL
+188 ERDAAEREVRV

-230 LFERALNAHDFSVHC
+230 LFDRALNPHDFSVHC
-245 QTARNVTGEYTRRGL
+245 QTARSVTGEYTRRGL

-281 DNFDVWLLPDATRE
+281 DNFDVWILPDATRE

-358 EYDVKIGQEGVDNAA
+358 EYDVKIGQEGIDNAA

-450 GRKYEAVT
+450 VKKYESVT
-458 LGEIADLKT
+458 LGEITDLKT

-479 KTIKI
+479 KTVKI

-524 HELVA
+524 TEIVA
-529 GSITTDQLYADL
+529 GSVTTDELYAGI
-541 AAIALA
+541 ASIALA

-743 AITTAELAAESVDAS
+743 TITTAELAAESVDAS

-853 TETQVGCGKNLLP
+853 TETRVGCGKNLYDVNDQKLFSD
-866 PQTPQTRYG
+866 G
-875 VTIAV
+875 VTV
-880 QADGGVHISGTCT
+880 DADGWITVSV
-893 AEADSPVMFTALMG
+893 D
-907 VTLNGQYTFSMG
+907 N
-919 NAQAVGSHLQ
+919 
-929 MRLLESAGVQIDG
+929 SAGSSIIYKQLYTNPSLAIMPSTQYAAVCEIVQIDISGQIGLSFVDPYNDPGAFSQFAQGFLLVVGENTQTG
-942 TLTNIGAALA
+942 TRIQVVTSRADLSESGSMLRTNVTVNPGASGTIKFRLSVLEDTSITAETFEYEPYQDVPFL
-952 NAHKSFAL
+952 SL
-960 DNQYVYGWAIRVG
+960 DNG
-973 GGETY
+973 
-978 DVTLYPQLEAG
+978 AG
-989 STATAFE
+989 QIE
-996 AYEDVPSLALD
+996 
-1007 NAQGQVQSVAVEA
+1007 SVAVEA

-1027 VNGQR
+1027 G
-1032 RNLLKNTQAFTGV
+1032 TGDP
-1045 NGISE
+1045 SPE
-1050 LTGETYNGFAVRS
+1050 
-1063 GSSANISSDFI
+1063 NI
-1074 EFAQWNDAVDAE
+1074 
-1086 LGKTYTF
+1086 
-1093 SFWAKGS
+1093 
-1100 GKLYAYFYR
+1100 
-1109 GSDNQPIVV
+1109 
-1118 TSISSQGESA
+1118 
-1128 ARADGQIIFTLSED
+1128 RA
-1142 WERYWVK
+1142 
-1149 WTISD
+1149 
-1154 TGEMTNPKKTV
+1154 
-1165 LLRLY
+1165 
-1170 KTDSATAS
+1170 
-1178 VCGAQLEEGST
+1178 
-1189 ATDWTPAPGDYAPIT
+1189 IT
-1204 GRESVEIAACGKNLL
+1204 GRDSVEIAACGKNLFDINDRKGSHGSASVEWDENGWI
-1219 PPQTP
+1219 TISANN
-1224 QTKSGVTLTVQE
+1224 TNGASTIY
-1236 DGGVHLSGTCT
+1236 
-1247 AAEGNPI
+1247 GNYF
-1254 TFSVL
+1254 T
-1259 MGVTLNG
+1259 
-1266 QYTFSMGNAQAV
+1266 
-1278 GGHLQMRLLESEAA
+1278 E
-1292 QVSSAATNFS
+1292 VSSALRPNTNYIIAYELVQADISGDVGLAVISNNPGSLSQFTQDWS
-1302 ATVANATNTFEL
+1302 MVIDSSRMGTHLALRTTTFDFANAVFMLRTFVYFNPGSSGTVKFRL
-1314 DDQYV
+1314 SVLQYDPSMTAETFV
-1319 YGWLIRV
+1319 Y
-1326 GGGETYDVTLY
+1326 E
-1337 PQLEA
+1337 P
-1342 GDTATAFESYRSM
+1342 YRSM
-1355 DGGTVTPTEPIYG
+1355 GGGTIAPTEPLYG
-1368 LPDAEDTVE
+1368 LPGAEDTVE
-1377 VSVDGDVTVTRR
+1377 VSTDGDVTVTRR
-1389 TAVLELDGTENWY
+1389 TAVLELDGTEDWIRSPKNNQGYYYRLSIANIFQITTSIVPNLICSHYQTEAPNNQWG
-1402 AGTAA
+1402 GT
-1407 NGKNRWELNFTFDA
+1407 D
-1421 KLPTSAQN
+1421 SCISQN
-1429 AANMICTHYES
+1429 YN
-1440 IPANATY
+1440 ANARTY
-1447 SGQAGISFGT
+1447 VLIYDTNYAE
-1457 GTKYI
+1457 
-1462 GIFDDQFSDVAS
+1462 SDLATW
-1474 FKSYLAA
+1474 KSYLAA
-1481 QYAAGTPVTIVYE
+1481 QASAGTPVTIVYE

-1507 PIVPVPGQL
+1507 PIAPQAGQL
-1516 NLATD
+1516 NLFTD

-1564 EGTVAQLGEQMITPE
+1564 EGTVAQLGEQIITPE

-1590 YQALVNMANQSADGL
+1590 YQALVNMASQSADGL
-1605 ELVRVTVSNLNGRVE
+1605 ELVQTTVSNLNGRVE

-1678 IMGGFA
+1678 ILGSFA

>member
-25 CTVEEQ
+25 CVIEEQ

-50 LNIGVGCIVR
+50 LNIGVGCIVK

-127 SQANGWGQ
+127 SQASGWGQ

-174 PVQSRMQLFRVFKV
+174 PVQSRMQLFRIFKV
-188 ERDAAEREVRL
+188 ERDAAEREVRV

-245 QTARNVTGEYTRRGL
+245 QTARSVTGEYTRRGL

-281 DNFDVWLLPDATRE
+281 DNFDVWILPDATRE

-327 DAEGKALLLEGT
+327 DKEGKALLLEGT

-358 EYDVKIGQEGVDNAA
+358 EYDVKIGQEGIDNAA
-373 QARAKLQELAE
+373 QARAKLQELAA
-384 ADFSDNGVDLPT
+384 ADFADNGVDLPT

-403 VALGETEEYRA
+403 VALGETEEYRQ

-450 GRKYEAVT
+450 GKKYESVT
-458 LGEIADLKT
+458 LGEITDLKT

-484 APGAVGSAQLR
+484 APGAVDSAQLR

-524 HELVA
+524 TEIVA
-529 GSITTDQLYADL
+529 GSVTTDELYAGI
-541 AAIALA
+541 ASIALA

-588 IANLTAAVAEIAQV
+588 IANLTAAVAEIA
-602 EIGEAVIDGAQIT
+602 E
-615 DGTIT
+615 
-620 NAKIENGAI
+620 
-629 DTAKIALGAIT
+629 AKIAGATIGS
-640 TALIAT
+640 AQIDDLEAVVAEIIHAQVAT
-646 GAVGTAQIA
+646 GEFDFAEVENFLGSVFILGQGIAGTVSIENLMVTRANMLNATVQTLILPGTDGKYYQITVGT
-655 DGSITDAKI
+655 DG
-664 VSLNADVINA
+664 
-674 GTLSVDRL
+674 
-682 LLKGPDGLFVAI
+682 
-694 NATDEGLT
+694 
-702 SEQLSQE
+702 QLSTE
-709 EYQNAISGS
+709 E
-718 VLVARSVTADKIAA
+718 VTVTD
-732 KSITANEIAAG
+732 SEIAAG
-743 AITTAELAAESVDAS
+743 ETEDGRQIVATTINAEVINGSTVTAQQAVLNTVLTQALTAGKITAGEALIASASIPTLYVTSVEALGNS
-758 KIKAGSIT
+758 MTFS
-766 TSHVAANFGETLD
+766 ANEQ
-779 ISSNKQVE
+779 IQMIV
-787 IIAGNVQQ
+787 GNVQQ

-817 PPETAPEAGKL
+817 PPEEAPEAGKL

-853 TETQVGCGKNLLP
+853 TETRVGCGKNLLDIAAFSP
-866 PQTPQTRYG
+866 SHTTG
-875 VTIAV
+875 VHVDVEANTLRVYTTDTGGTWRAANSKPFWVRRGITYKISATLS
-880 QADGGVHISGTCT
+880 AYDGGYSTIVMRRVADNTIVDGSGIAFGGQTGRK
-893 AEADSPVMFTALMG
+893 VGQFTP
-907 VTLNGQYTFSMG
+907 T
-919 NAQAVGSHLQ
+919 
-929 MRLLESAGVQIDG
+929 EDI
-942 TLTNIGAALA
+942 
-952 NAHKSFAL
+952 
-960 DNQYVYGWAIRVG
+960 YVYLSAFCTNDTITSGDC
-973 GGETY
+973 TY
-978 DVTLYPQLEAG
+978 TQIQLEIG
-989 STATAFE
+989 ETATAFE
-996 AYEDVPSLALD
+996 PYEDIPFLALD
-1007 NAQGQVQSVAVEA
+1007 NGAGQMQSVAVEV
-1020 GCRARQA
+1020 GCRAKQETRKNLFRRLPSFESGNATVEVAADGKATVNITNAYADVWSRDSYGDQNNTTPLFTVAEDTPITLSGGTANVHVAVQYITATGARGMQGTEGQPSKTFTLAAGASLVRQYIRVPANTA
-1027 VNGQR
+1027 VNGEVVSPQM
-1032 RNLLKNTQAFTGV
+1032 
-1045 NGISE
+1045 
-1050 LTGETYNGFAVRS
+1050 
-1063 GSSANISSDFI
+1063 
-1074 EFAQWNDAVDAE
+1074 E
-1086 LGKTYTF
+1086 LG
-1093 SFWAKGS
+1093 
-1100 GKLYAYFYR
+1100 
-1109 GSDNQPIVV
+1109 
-1118 TSISSQGESA
+1118 SA
-1128 ARADGQIIFTLSED
+1128 ATAYE
-1142 WERYWVK
+1142 
-1149 WTISD
+1149 
-1154 TGEMTNPKKTV
+1154 P
-1165 LLRLY
+1165 Y
-1170 KTDSATAS
+1170 KESLT
-1178 VCGAQLEEGST
+1178 
-1189 ATDWTPAPGDYAPIT
+1189 IT
-1204 GRESVEIAACGKNLL
+1204 GRESVEIAACGKNLYDVSDRL
-1219 PPQTP
+1219 TF
-1224 QTKSGVTLTVQE
+1224 SDGVTVDA
-1236 DGGVHLSGTCT
+1236 DGW
-1247 AAEGNPI
+1247 I
-1254 TFSVL
+1254 
-1259 MGVTLNG
+1259 
-1266 QYTFSMGNAQAV
+1266 
-1278 GGHLQMRLLESEAA
+1278 
-1292 QVSSAATNFS
+1292 
-1302 ATVANATNTFEL
+1302 
-1314 DDQYV
+1314 
-1319 YGWLIRV
+1319 
-1326 GGGETYDVTLY
+1326 
-1337 PQLEA
+1337 
-1342 GDTATAFESYRSM
+1342 TATADNSAGSGIIFKNCFTYPSLAIRPSTQYAVVCEIAQINVTGQLAFSIVDLYNDPQALSQFAQAFSLTVNENTQTGTRIQVLTSRADLSDAGSMLRTYVAFTPGASGTIKFRLSVLADTAITEETFVYEPYRSM
-1355 DGGTVTPTEPIYG
+1355 GGGTIAPTEPLYG
-1368 LPDAEDTVE
+1368 LPGAEDTVE
-1377 VSVDGDVTVTRR
+1377 VSTDGDVTVARR
-1389 TAVLELDGTENWY
+1389 TGTY
-1402 AGTAA
+1402 AITGAEAWTAA
-1407 NGKNRWELNFTFDA
+1407 
-1421 KLPTSAQN
+1421 TSA
-1429 AANMICTHYES
+1429 ANTYYFDFTNTGGDITPQVLIPGICSHYKT
-1440 IPANATY
+1440 A
-1447 SGQAGISFGT
+1447 Q
-1457 GTKYI
+1457 
-1462 GIFDDQFSDVAS
+1462 VAS
-1474 FKSYLAA
+1474 IGAEDKTFAHLDYTSIRRFLFRDDSYTTLEAWKTYLAA
-1481 QYAAGTPVTIVYE
+1481 QKTAGTPVTIVYE

-1507 PIVPVPGQL
+1507 PIAPQAGQL
-1516 NLATD
+1516 NLVTD

-1526 ATIHGSGWETVNDT
+1526 ATIRGSGWETVNDT
-1540 NDIRAALAD
+1540 NDIRAALAE
-1549 VDSDVAGLIAGMGLL
+1549 VDSDVAGLIAGMGML
-1564 EGTVAQLGEQMITPE
+1564 EGTVAQLGEQIITPE

-1620 TLEEGVHVEGSNVG
+1620 TLEEGVHIEGSNVG

-1648 TGIGITENGQPTIT
+1648 TGIGISENGQPTIT

-1678 IMGGFA
+1678 ILGGFA

>member
-1 MITIYAPEAQDF
+1 MITIYAPDAQDF

-50 LNIGVGCIVR
+50 LNIGVGCIVK

-127 SQANGWGQ
+127 SQASGWGQ

-174 PVQSRMQLFRVFKV
+174 PVQSRMQLFRIYKV
-188 ERDAAEREVRL
+188 ERDAAEREVRV

-230 LFERALNAHDFSVHC
+230 LFARALNPHDFSVHC
-245 QTARNVTGEYTRRGL
+245 QTARSVTGEYTRRGL

-327 DAEGKALLLEGT
+327 DKEGKALLLEGT
-339 TYMDSPHIGD
+339 TYMDSPHISD

-358 EYDVKIGQEGVDNAA
+358 EYDVKIGQEGIDNAA

-524 HELVA
+524 TEIVA
-529 GSITTDQLYADL
+529 GSVTTDELYAGI
-541 AAIALA
+541 ASIALA

-576 AHLTDADIDWAQ
+576 AHLDDADINWAN
-588 IANLTAAVAEIAQV
+588 IANLTAAVAEIA
-602 EIGEAVIDGAQIT
+602 E
-615 DGTIT
+615 
-620 NAKIENGAI
+620 
-629 DTAKIALGAIT
+629 AKIAGATIGSAQIDDLDAVVAEIIHAQVETGEFDFAEVENFLGSVFILGQGIAGTVSIENLMVTRANMLNATVQTLILPGTDGKYYQIT
-640 TALIAT
+640 
-646 GAVGTAQIA
+646 VGT
-655 DGSITDAKI
+655 DG
-664 VSLNADVINA
+664 
-674 GTLSVDRL
+674 
-682 LLKGPDGLFVAI
+682 
-694 NATDEGLT
+694 
-702 SEQLSQE
+702 QLSTE
-709 EYQNAISGS
+709 E
-718 VLVARSVTADKIAA
+718 VTVTD
-732 KSITANEIAAG
+732 SEIAAG
-743 AITTAELAAESVDAS
+743 ETEDGRQIVATTINAETINGSMVTAQQAVLNTVLTQALTAGKITAGEALIASASIPTLYVTSVEALGNS
-758 KIKAGSIT
+758 MTFS
-766 TSHVAANFGETLD
+766 ANEQ
-779 ISSNKQVE
+779 IQMIV
-787 IIAGNVQQ
+787 GNVQQ

-840 KWRGADVT
+840 SWRGADVT

-853 TETQVGCGKNLLP
+853 TETRVGCGKNLLP
-866 PQTPQTRYG
+866 PQTTQTKSG
-875 VTIAV
+875 VTIMV
-880 QADGGVHISGTCT
+880 QDDGGVHISGTCT
-893 AEADSPVMFTALMG
+893 AEAGSPVTFTALMG
-907 VTLNGQYTFSMG
+907 VTLNGTYTLSMG

-929 MRLLESAGVQIDG
+929 MRLMESAGVQIDG

-952 NAHKSFAL
+952 NAHKSFL
-960 DNQYVYGWAIRVG
+960 LNNQYVYGWAVRVG

-978 DVTLYPQLEAG
+978 NVTLYPQLEAG
-989 STATAFE
+989 SSATAFE
-996 AYEDVPSLALD
+996 VYEDVPSSCPRQRAG
-1007 NAQGQVQSVAVEA
+1007 AGAKRGRGGGVQGA
-1020 GCRARQA
+1020 
-1027 VNGQR
+1027 
-1032 RNLLKNTQAFTGV
+1032 TG
-1045 NGISE
+1045 
-1050 LTGETYNGFAVRS
+1050 
-1063 GSSANISSDFI
+1063 
-1074 EFAQWNDAVDAE
+1074 DAE
-1086 LGKTYTF
+1086 K
-1093 SFWAKGS
+1093 
-1100 GKLYAYFYR
+1100 
-1109 GSDNQPIVV
+1109 
-1118 TSISSQGESA
+1118 
-1128 ARADGQIIFTLSED
+1128 
-1142 WERYWVK
+1142 
-1149 WTISD
+1149 
-1154 TGEMTNPKKTV
+1154 
-1165 LLRLY
+1165 
-1170 KTDSATAS
+1170 
-1178 VCGAQLEEGST
+1178 
-1189 ATDWTPAPGDYAPIT
+1189 
-1204 GRESVEIAACGKNLL
+1204 
-1219 PPQTP
+1219 
-1224 QTKSGVTLTVQE
+1224 
-1236 DGGVHLSGTCT
+1236 
-1247 AAEGNPI
+1247 
-1254 TFSVL
+1254 
-1259 MGVTLNG
+1259 
-1266 QYTFSMGNAQAV
+1266 
-1278 GGHLQMRLLESEAA
+1278 
-1292 QVSSAATNFS
+1292 SAAT
-1302 ATVANATNTFEL
+1302 ANASNEIRRDTHRAGGWRRTPVRH
-1314 DDQYV
+1314 V
-1319 YGWLIRV
+1319 YG
-1326 GGGETYDVTLY
+1326 GGGEPDHVFRAHGRYAQRAVHIFHG
-1337 PQLEA
+1337 QRA
-1342 GDTATAFESYRSM
+1342 GSR
-1355 DGGTVTPTEPIYG
+1355 EPFA
-1368 LPDAEDTVE
+1368 DA
-1377 VSVDGDVTVTRR
+1377 
-1389 TAVLELDGTENWY
+1389 A
-1402 AGTAA
+1402 
-1407 NGKNRWELNFTFDA
+1407 
-1421 KLPTSAQN
+1421 
-1429 AANMICTHYES
+1429 
-1440 IPANATY
+1440 
-1447 SGQAGISFGT
+1447 AGI
-1457 GTKYI
+1457 
-1462 GIFDDQFSDVAS
+1462 
-1474 FKSYLAA
+1474 
-1481 QYAAGTPVTIVYE
+1481 
-1494 LAAPETEALTAIS
+1494 
-1507 PIVPVPGQL
+1507 
-1516 NLATD
+1516 
-1521 ADALT
+1521 
-1526 ATIHGSGWETVNDT
+1526 
-1540 NDIRAALAD
+1540 
-1549 VDSDVAGLIAGMGLL
+1549 
-1564 EGTVAQLGEQMITPE
+1564 
-1579 GVVSIVAASDG
+1579 
-1590 YQALVNMANQSADGL
+1590 
-1605 ELVRVTVSNLNGRVE
+1605 
-1620 TLEEGVHVEGSNVG
+1620 
-1634 LYSSGSPFRMDIDH
+1634 
-1648 TGIGITENGQPTIT
+1648 
-1662 VRESRA
+1662 
-1668 DIPRITTQTL
+1668 
-1678 IMGGFA
+1678 
-1684 YRAGEND
+1684 
-1691 LYQMIV
+1691 